1 MSFDKMMSG
10 TTSIGTKGSDVY
22 TKEGVGNDLVVLNAL
37 LLRGATRSTIHPLIK
52 SCIEKRQIEDLFV
65 LAFQTRDIR
74 GGKGERDLFK
84 LIYSDLLRNPLTTT
98 LAIDLL
104 DLLPVYGCWRDL
116 FTDGFIV
123 NNQFEFRDR
132 IVEITMR
139 NLKNDEEALSTD
151 QPISLLAK
159 WIPRENR
166 NGPLAS
172 YIAFKLYPGISEIS
186 KRMRLYRKRIVAL
199 NRKIETTEIAMSGK
213 HWSEI
218 EPSKVPGRCLHK
230 HMKAF
235 LNETITGRQLIRH
248 PNSEDRMECRKNFQD
263 YFAKAATR
271 ENGVTING
279 SETIFPHELI
289 RKVVKSICNEQQ
301 INEVNDPDERNALIA
316 QWNSMVTDAKE
327 GGGLGRSIVMCD
339 FSGSMLGS
347 GSNNDIPYYV
357 SMAMGLLIS
366 EVTTDEF
373 EDTMLTFDSTPK
385 MHRLPK
391 GTVFDRAKTLI
402 NTMSLGKG
410 TSTDFQKAMDL
421 ILAEL
426 KAKRCLPGKEPDN
439 LIVLTDMNWDEACG
453 SNERS
458 QYTGNAYRHIV
469 KTSEWQTHVEMIRE
483 AFKRAGEDLH
493 GEGNGW
499 KMPRIIIWNIAS
511 TSTDFHAQA
520 DTEGV
525 AMLSGWSPTL
535 FKTLQSMGPDRVEP
549 TTPMDILRTLL
560 DDERYNLVRERIRDF
575 QLREQ

>member
-1 MSFDKMMSG
+1 MSSYKMMTG
-10 TTSIGTKGSDVY
+10 TTSIGEKGSDIY

-37 LLRGATRSTIHPLIK
+37 LVRGATHSTLYPLIK
-52 SCIEKRQIEDLFV
+52 SCIEKGDVEDLFV
-65 LAFQTRDIR
+65 LAFQTRDVR

-84 LIYSDLLRNPLTTT
+84 LIYSYLLRNASTTK
-98 LAIDLL
+98 LAMDLL
-104 DLLPVYGCWRDL
+104 DLLPLYGCWRDL
-116 FTDGFIV
+116 FTDGFSV
-123 NNQFEFRDR
+123 NNQYDFRDR

-139 NLKNDEEALSTD
+139 TLKTDEEALITD

-172 YIAFKLYPGISEIS
+172 YIARKLYPGIPEFST
-186 KRMRLYRKRIVAL
+186 RMRLYRKRIVAL

-213 HWSEI
+213 YWSEI

-235 LNETITGRQLIRH
+235 LNENITGRQLIRH
-248 PNSEDRMECRKNFQD
+248 PESEDRMDCRKNFQEH
-263 YFAKAATR
+263 FAKAAKG
-271 ENGVTING
+271 EDGATING
-279 SETIFPHELI
+279 SKTLFPHELI
-289 RKVVKSICNEQQ
+289 KKIVKSICDEQQ
-301 INEVNDPDERNALIA
+301 IDEVNDPDQRNAFTA

-327 GGGLGRSIVMCD
+327 SGGLGRSITMCD
-339 FSGSMLGS
+339 FSGSMQGS

-357 SMAMGLLIS
+357 SMAIGLLIS

-373 EDTMLTFDSTPK
+373 QDTMLTFDSTPK

-391 GTVFDRAKTLI
+391 GTIFDRVKTII
-402 NTMSLGKG
+402 NSMSLGQG

-439 LIVLTDMNWDEACG
+439 LIVLTDMNWDQACG
-453 SNERS
+453 SNES
-458 QYTGNAYRHIV
+458 SYYTGNAYRHIV
-469 KTSEWQTHVEMIRE
+469 KTSSWQTHVEMIRE
-483 AFKRAGEDLH
+483 AFKRAGEDLY

-511 TSTDFHAQA
+511 TSTDFHAQT
-520 DTEGV
+520 DTPGV

-535 FKTLQSMGPDRVEP
+535 FKALQSKGPDGVEP
-549 TTPMDILRTLL
+549 TTPMDMLRILL
-560 DDERYNLVRERIRDF
+560 DDERYALIRKRIRYF
-575 QLREQ
+575 QTK

>member
-1 MSFDKMMSG
+1 MTG
-10 TTSIGTKGSDVY
+10 TTSIGEKGSDIY

-37 LLRGATRSTIHPLIK
+37 LVRGATHSTLYPLIK
-52 SCIEKRQIEDLFV
+52 SCIEKGDVEDLFV
-65 LAFQTRDIR
+65 LAFQTRDVR

-84 LIYSDLLRNPLTTT
+84 LIYSYLLRNASTTK
-98 LAIDLL
+98 LAMDLL
-104 DLLPVYGCWRDL
+104 DLLPLYGCWRDL
-116 FTDGFIV
+116 FTDGFSV
-123 NNQFEFRDR
+123 NNQYDFRDR

-139 NLKNDEEALSTD
+139 TLKTDEEALITD

-172 YIAFKLYPGISEIS
+172 YIARKLYPGIPEFST
-186 KRMRLYRKRIVAL
+186 RMRLYRKRIVAL

-213 HWSEI
+213 YWSEI

-235 LNETITGRQLIRH
+235 LNENITGRQLIRH
-248 PNSEDRMECRKNFQD
+248 PESEDRMDCRKNFQEH
-263 YFAKAATR
+263 FAKAAKG
-271 ENGVTING
+271 EDGATING
-279 SETIFPHELI
+279 SKTLFPHELI
-289 RKVVKSICNEQQ
+289 KKIVKSICDEQQ
-301 INEVNDPDERNALIA
+301 IDEVNDPDQRNAFTA

-327 GGGLGRSIVMCD
+327 GGGLGRSITMCD
-339 FSGSMLGS
+339 FSGSMQGS

-373 EDTMLTFDSTPK
+373 QDTMLTFDSTPK

-391 GTVFDRAKTLI
+391 GTIFDRVKTII
-402 NTMSLGKG
+402 NSMSLGQG

-439 LIVLTDMNWDEACG
+439 LIVLTDMNWDQACG
-453 SNERS
+453 SNES
-458 QYTGNAYRHIV
+458 SYYTGNAYRHIV
-469 KTSEWQTHVEMIRE
+469 KTSSWQTHVEMIRE
-483 AFKRAGEDLH
+483 AFKRAGEDLY

-511 TSTDFHAQA
+511 TSTDFHAQT
-520 DTEGV
+520 DTPGV

-535 FKTLQSMGPDRVEP
+535 FKALQSKGPDGVEP
-549 TTPMDILRTLL
+549 TTPMDMLRILL
-560 DDERYNLVRERIRDF
+560 DDERYALIRKRIRYF
-575 QLREQ
+575 QTK

>member
-1 MSFDKMMSG
+1 MSSYKMMTG
-10 TTSIGTKGSDVY
+10 TTSIGEKGSDIY

-37 LLRGATRSTIHPLIK
+37 LVRGATHSTLYPLIK
-52 SCIEKRQIEDLFV
+52 SCIEKGDVEDLFV
-65 LAFQTRDIR
+65 LAFQTRDVR

-84 LIYSDLLRNPLTTT
+84 LIYSYLLRNASTTK
-98 LAIDLL
+98 LAMDLL
-104 DLLPVYGCWRDL
+104 DLLPLYGCWRDL
-116 FTDGFIV
+116 FTDGFSV
-123 NNQFEFRDR
+123 NNQYDFRDR

-139 NLKNDEEALSTD
+139 TLKTDEEALITD

-172 YIAFKLYPGISEIS
+172 YIARKLYPGIPEFST
-186 KRMRLYRKRIVAL
+186 RMRLYRKRIVAL

-213 HWSEI
+213 YWSEI

-235 LNETITGRQLIRH
+235 LNENITGRQLIRH
-248 PNSEDRMECRKNFQD
+248 PESEDRMDCRKNFQEH
-263 YFAKAATR
+263 FAKAAKG
-271 ENGVTING
+271 EDGATING
-279 SETIFPHELI
+279 SKTLFPHELI
-289 RKVVKSICNEQQ
+289 KKIVKSICDEQQ
-301 INEVNDPDERNALIA
+301 IDEVNDPDQRNAFIA

-327 GGGLGRSIVMCD
+327 GGGLGRSIAMCD
-339 FSGSMLGS
+339 FSGSMQGS

-357 SMAMGLLIS
+357 SMAIGLLIS

-373 EDTMLTFDSTPK
+373 QDTMLTFDSTPK

-391 GTVFDRAKTLI
+391 GTIFDRVKTII
-402 NTMSLGKG
+402 NSMSLGQG

-439 LIVLTDMNWDEACG
+439 LIVLTDMNWDQACG
-453 SNERS
+453 SNES
-458 QYTGNAYRHIV
+458 SYYTGNAYRHIV
-469 KTSEWQTHVEMIRE
+469 KTSSWQTHVEMIRE
-483 AFKRAGEDLH
+483 AFKRAGEDLY

-511 TSTDFHAQA
+511 TSTDFHAQT
-520 DTEGV
+520 DTPGV

-535 FKTLQSMGPDRVEP
+535 FKALQSKGPDGVEP
-549 TTPMDILRTLL
+549 TTPMDMLRILL
-560 DDERYNLVRERIRDF
+560 DDERYALIRKRIRYF
-575 QLREQ
+575 QTK

>member
-1 MSFDKMMSG
+1 MTG
-10 TTSIGTKGSDVY
+10 TTSIGEKGSDIY

-37 LLRGATRSTIHPLIK
+37 LVRGATHSTLYPLIK
-52 SCIEKRQIEDLFV
+52 SCIEKGDVEDLFV
-65 LAFQTRDIR
+65 LAFQTRDVR

-84 LIYSDLLRNPLTTT
+84 LIYSYLLRNASTTK
-98 LAIDLL
+98 LAMDLL
-104 DLLPVYGCWRDL
+104 DLLPLYGCWRDL
-116 FTDGFIV
+116 FTDGFSV
-123 NNQFEFRDR
+123 NNQYDFRDR

-139 NLKNDEEALSTD
+139 TLKTDEEALITD

-172 YIAFKLYPGISEIS
+172 YIARKLYPGIPEFST
-186 KRMRLYRKRIVAL
+186 RMRLYRKRIVAL

-213 HWSEI
+213 YWSEI

-235 LNETITGRQLIRH
+235 LNENITGRQLIRH
-248 PNSEDRMECRKNFQD
+248 PESEDRMDCRKNFQEH
-263 YFAKAATR
+263 FAKAAKG
-271 ENGVTING
+271 EDSATING
-279 SETIFPHELI
+279 SKTLFPHELI
-289 RKVVKSICNEQQ
+289 KKIVKSICDEQQ
-301 INEVNDPDERNALIA
+301 IDEVNDPDQRNAFTA

-327 GGGLGRSIVMCD
+327 GGGLGRSITMCD
-339 FSGSMLGS
+339 FSGSMQGS

-373 EDTMLTFDSTPK
+373 QDTMLTFDSTPK

-391 GTVFDRAKTLI
+391 GTIFDRVKTII
-402 NTMSLGKG
+402 NSMSLGQG

-439 LIVLTDMNWDEACG
+439 LIVLTDMNWDQACG
-453 SNERS
+453 SNES
-458 QYTGNAYRHIV
+458 SYYTGNAYRHIV
-469 KTSEWQTHVEMIRE
+469 KTSSWQTHVEMIRE
-483 AFKRAGEDLH
+483 AFKRAGEDLY

-511 TSTDFHAQA
+511 TSTDFHAQT
-520 DTEGV
+520 DTPGV

-535 FKTLQSMGPDRVEP
+535 FKTLQSKGPDGLEP
-549 TTPMDILRTLL
+549 TTPMDMLRILL
-560 DDERYNLVRERIRDF
+560 DDERYALIRKRIRYF
-575 QLREQ
+575 QTK

>member
-1 MSFDKMMSG
+1 MSSYKMMTG
-10 TTSIGTKGSDVY
+10 TTSIGEKGSDIY

-37 LLRGATRSTIHPLIK
+37 LVRGATHSTLYPLIK
-52 SCIEKRQIEDLFV
+52 SCIEKGDVEDLFV
-65 LAFQTRDIR
+65 LAFQTRDVR

-84 LIYSDLLRNPLTTT
+84 LIYSYLLRNASTTK
-98 LAIDLL
+98 LAMDLL
-104 DLLPVYGCWRDL
+104 DLLPLYGCWRDL
-116 FTDGFIV
+116 FTDGFSV
-123 NNQFEFRDR
+123 NNQYDFRDR

-139 NLKNDEEALSTD
+139 TLKTDEEALITD

-172 YIAFKLYPGISEIS
+172 YIARKLYPGIPEFST
-186 KRMRLYRKRIVAL
+186 RMRLYRKRIVAL

-213 HWSEI
+213 YWSEI

-235 LNETITGRQLIRH
+235 LNENITGRQLIRH
-248 PNSEDRMECRKNFQD
+248 PESEDRMDCRKNFQEH
-263 YFAKAATR
+263 FAKAAKG
-271 ENGVTING
+271 EDGATING
-279 SETIFPHELI
+279 SKTLFPHELI
-289 RKVVKSICNEQQ
+289 KKIVKSICDEQQ
-301 INEVNDPDERNALIA
+301 IDEVNDPDQRNAFIA

-327 GGGLGRSIVMCD
+327 GGGLGRSIAMCD
-339 FSGSMLGS
+339 FSGSMQGS

-357 SMAMGLLIS
+357 SMAIGLLIS

-373 EDTMLTFDSTPK
+373 QDTMLTFDSTPK

-391 GTVFDRAKTLI
+391 GTIFDRVKTII
-402 NTMSLGKG
+402 NSMSLGQG

-439 LIVLTDMNWDEACG
+439 LIVLTDMNWDQACG
-453 SNERS
+453 SNES
-458 QYTGNAYRHIV
+458 SYYTGNAYRHIV
-469 KTSEWQTHVEMIRE
+469 KTSSWQTHVEMIRE
-483 AFKRAGEDLH
+483 AFKRAGEDLY

-511 TSTDFHAQA
+511 TSTDFHAQT
-520 DTEGV
+520 DTPGV

-535 FKTLQSMGPDRVEP
+535 FKTLQSKGPDGVEP
-549 TTPMDILRTLL
+549 TTPMDMLRILL
-560 DDERYNLVRERIRDF
+560 DDERYALIRKRIRYF
-575 QLREQ
+575 QTK

>member
-1 MSFDKMMSG
+1 MSSYKMMTG
-10 TTSIGTKGSDVY
+10 TTSIGEKGSDIY

-37 LLRGATRSTIHPLIK
+37 LVRGATHSTLYPLIK
-52 SCIEKRQIEDLFV
+52 SCIEKGDVEDLFV
-65 LAFQTRDIR
+65 LAFQTRDVR

-84 LIYSDLLRNPLTTT
+84 LIYSYLLRNASTTK
-98 LAIDLL
+98 LAMDLL
-104 DLLPVYGCWRDL
+104 DLLPLYGCWRDL
-116 FTDGFIV
+116 FTDGFSV
-123 NNQFEFRDR
+123 NNQYDFRDR

-139 NLKNDEEALSTD
+139 TLKTDEEALITD

-172 YIAFKLYPGISEIS
+172 YIARKLYPGIPEFST
-186 KRMRLYRKRIVAL
+186 RMRLYRKRIVAL

-213 HWSEI
+213 YWSEI

-235 LNETITGRQLIRH
+235 LNENITGRQLIRH
-248 PNSEDRMECRKNFQD
+248 PESEDRMDCRKNFQEH
-263 YFAKAATR
+263 FAKAAKG
-271 ENGVTING
+271 EDGATING
-279 SETIFPHELI
+279 SKTLFPHELI
-289 RKVVKSICNEQQ
+289 KKIVKSICDEQQ
-301 INEVNDPDERNALIA
+301 IDEVNDPDQRNAFIA

-327 GGGLGRSIVMCD
+327 GGGLGRSITMCD
-339 FSGSMLGS
+339 FSGSMQGS

-373 EDTMLTFDSTPK
+373 QDTMLTFDSTPK

-391 GTVFDRAKTLI
+391 GTIFDRAKTII
-402 NTMSLGKG
+402 NSMSLGQG

-439 LIVLTDMNWDEACG
+439 LIVLTDMNWDQACG
-453 SNERS
+453 SNES
-458 QYTGNAYRHIV
+458 SYYTGNAYRHIV
-469 KTSEWQTHVEMIRE
+469 KTSSWQTHVEMIRE
-483 AFKRAGEDLH
+483 AFKRAGEDLY

-511 TSTDFHAQA
+511 TSTDFHAQR
-520 DTEGV
+520 DTPGV

-535 FKTLQSMGPDRVEP
+535 FKTLQSKGPDGLEP
-549 TTPMDILRTLL
+549 TTPMDMLRILL
-560 DDERYNLVRERIRDF
+560 DDERYALIRKRIRYF
-575 QLREQ
+575 QTK

>member
-1 MSFDKMMSG
+1 MTG
-10 TTSIGTKGSDVY
+10 TTSIGEKGSDIY

-37 LLRGATRSTIHPLIK
+37 LVRGATHSTLYPLIK
-52 SCIEKRQIEDLFV
+52 SCIEKGDVEDLFV
-65 LAFQTRDIR
+65 LAFQTRDVR

-84 LIYSDLLRNPLTTT
+84 LIYSYLLRNASTTK
-98 LAIDLL
+98 LAMDLL
-104 DLLPVYGCWRDL
+104 DLLPLYGCWRDL
-116 FTDGFIV
+116 FTDGFSV
-123 NNQFEFRDR
+123 NNQYDFRDR

-139 NLKNDEEALSTD
+139 TLKTDEEALITD

-172 YIAFKLYPGISEIS
+172 YIARKLYPGIPEFST
-186 KRMRLYRKRIVAL
+186 RMRLYRKRIVAL

-213 HWSEI
+213 YWSEI

-235 LNETITGRQLIRH
+235 LNENITGRQLIRH
-248 PNSEDRMECRKNFQD
+248 PESEDRMDCRKNFQEH
-263 YFAKAATR
+263 FAKAAKG
-271 ENGVTING
+271 EDSATING
-279 SETIFPHELI
+279 SKTLFPHELI
-289 RKVVKSICNEQQ
+289 KKIVKSICDEQQ
-301 INEVNDPDERNALIA
+301 IDEVNDPDQRNAFIA

-327 GGGLGRSIVMCD
+327 GGGLGRSITMCD
-339 FSGSMLGS
+339 FSGSMQGS

-373 EDTMLTFDSTPK
+373 QDTMLTFDSTPK

-391 GTVFDRAKTLI
+391 GTIFDRVKTII
-402 NTMSLGKG
+402 NSMSLGQG

-439 LIVLTDMNWDEACG
+439 LIVLTDMNWDQACG
-453 SNERS
+453 SNES
-458 QYTGNAYRHIV
+458 SYYTGNAYRHIV
-469 KTSEWQTHVEMIRE
+469 KTSSWQTHVEMIRE
-483 AFKRAGEDLH
+483 AFKRAGEDLY

-511 TSTDFHAQA
+511 TSTDFHAQT
-520 DTEGV
+520 DTPGV

-535 FKTLQSMGPDRVEP
+535 FKTLQSKGPDGLEP
-549 TTPMDILRTLL
+549 TTPMDMLRILL
-560 DDERYNLVRERIRDF
+560 DDERYALIRKRIRYF
-575 QLREQ
+575 QTK

>member
-1 MSFDKMMSG
+1 MTG
-10 TTSIGTKGSDVY
+10 TTSIGEKGSDIY

-37 LLRGATRSTIHPLIK
+37 LVRGATHSTLYPLIK
-52 SCIEKRQIEDLFV
+52 SCIEKGDVEDLFV
-65 LAFQTRDIR
+65 LAFQTRDVR

-84 LIYSDLLRNPLTTT
+84 LIYSYLLRNASTTK
-98 LAIDLL
+98 LAMDLL
-104 DLLPVYGCWRDL
+104 DLLPLYGCWRDL
-116 FTDGFIV
+116 FTDGFSV
-123 NNQFEFRDR
+123 NNQYDFRDR

-139 NLKNDEEALSTD
+139 TLKTDEEALITD

-172 YIAFKLYPGISEIS
+172 YIARKLYPGIPEFST
-186 KRMRLYRKRIVAL
+186 RMRLYRKRIVAL

-213 HWSEI
+213 YWSEI

-235 LNETITGRQLIRH
+235 LNENITGRQLIRH
-248 PNSEDRMECRKNFQD
+248 PESEDRMDCRKNFQEH
-263 YFAKAATR
+263 FAKAAKG
-271 ENGVTING
+271 EDSATING
-279 SETIFPHELI
+279 SKTLFPHELI
-289 RKVVKSICNEQQ
+289 KKIVKSICDEQQ
-301 INEVNDPDERNALIA
+301 IDEVNDPDQRNAFTA

-327 GGGLGRSIVMCD
+327 GGGLGRSIAMCD
-339 FSGSMLGS
+339 FSGSMQGS

-357 SMAMGLLIS
+357 SMAIGLLIS

-373 EDTMLTFDSTPK
+373 QDTMLTFDSTPK

-391 GTVFDRAKTLI
+391 GTIFDRVKTII
-402 NTMSLGKG
+402 NSMSLGQG

-439 LIVLTDMNWDEACG
+439 LIVLTDMNWDQACG
-453 SNERS
+453 SNES
-458 QYTGNAYRHIV
+458 SYYTGNAYRHIV
-469 KTSEWQTHVEMIRE
+469 KTSSWQTHVEMIRE
-483 AFKRAGEDLH
+483 AFKRAGEDLY

-511 TSTDFHAQA
+511 TSTDFHAQT
-520 DTEGV
+520 DTPGV

-535 FKTLQSMGPDRVEP
+535 FKTLQSKGPDGVEP
-549 TTPMDILRTLL
+549 TTPMDMLRILL
-560 DDERYNLVRERIRDF
+560 DDERYALIRKRIRYF
-575 QLREQ
+575 QTK